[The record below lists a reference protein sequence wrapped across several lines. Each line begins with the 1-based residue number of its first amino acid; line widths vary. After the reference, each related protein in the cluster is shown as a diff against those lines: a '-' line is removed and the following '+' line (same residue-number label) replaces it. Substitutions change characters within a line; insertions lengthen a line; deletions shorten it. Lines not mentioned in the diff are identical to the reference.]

1 MKYTSYA
8 MAALSGILFSLGFIV
23 ADMVTPARTIG
34 LLNVAGHWDPTLI
47 FGLGMAIGVYA
58 LATRRIRR
66 RAAPWF
72 SNRFHVSTNKKI
84 DRRLIGGAAV
94 FGVAW
99 GLTGWCPSV
108 VMVSIGTGAFPTLT
122 FVATMLVGMAIAR
135 WAMAAGSPS
144 ATES

>member
-8 MAALSGILFSLGFIV
+8 MAALSGVLFSLGFII
-23 ADMVTPARTIG
+23 ADMVSPARIIG
-34 LLNVAGHWDPTLI
+34 LLNVAGNWDPTLL
-47 FGLGMAIGVYA
+47 FGLGMAISVYA
-58 LATRRIRR
+58 LATRLIRR

-72 SNRFHVSTNKKI
+72 SDRFHVSTNKKI

-94 FGVAW
+94 FGVGW

-108 VMVSIGTGAFPTLT
+108 VMVSIGTGAFPILL
-122 FVATMLVGMAIAR
+122 FVATMLVGMALAR
-135 WAMAAGSPS
+135 WAISAGAPS